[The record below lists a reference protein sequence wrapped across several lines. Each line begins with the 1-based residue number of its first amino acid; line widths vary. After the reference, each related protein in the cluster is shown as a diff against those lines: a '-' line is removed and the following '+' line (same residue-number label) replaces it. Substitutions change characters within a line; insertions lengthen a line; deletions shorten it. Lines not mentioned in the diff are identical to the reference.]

1 MRTTKPLAL
10 CLLASGLAWA
20 GSARAYDLV
29 RVVSGNEIA
38 VTNGGRPMSLIV
50 SGITVPAPPSANS
63 AGEYR
68 GAEARQFLIAVFK
81 AQTAFIKEIEPVRP
95 DAKTVRVR
103 IRVGQ
108 EGERDLAV
116 LMAEAGLALT
126 DKTAPHEDP
135 EFLAA
140 VRDSER
146 QARIAHRG
154 MHDGGYT
161 AFMNGQG
168 HEIDM
173 GVGTLSGDLPRKTY
187 LAWLEDLAH
196 GRVQS
201 TSSSSSTTQRANIH
215 SSGESAIHDYG
226 GRMGLPPDAS
236 SWGN

>member
-1 MRTTKPLAL
+1 MRTTKLLAV
-10 CLLASGLAWA
+10 CLLCSGLTWA

-29 RVVSGNEIA
+29 RVVSGNEIQ
-38 VTNGGRPMSLIV
+38 VTNAGRPMSLIV
-50 SGITVPAPPSANS
+50 SGITVPAPPTANS

-103 IRVGQ
+103 IRVGE

-135 EFLAA
+135 EFIAA
-140 VRDSER
+140 VRDGER
-146 QARIAHRG
+146 QARVAHRG

-168 HEIDM
+168 HEVDL
-173 GVGTLSGDLPRKTY
+173 GVGTLSGEPPPEGY
-187 LAWLEDLAH
+187 LAYLYDLANM
-196 GRVQS
+196 RNAQA
-201 TSSSSSTTQRANIH
+201 TAKYTKRTDIH
-215 SSGESAIHDYG
+215 SSGTNAIRDWGSA
-226 GRMGLPPDAS
+226 MGLPPDSAD
-236 SWGN
+236 WGH